1 MVEVVLLW
9 ALVSST
15 VSTLV
20 VCWNNREFLRR
31 SLESV
36 PAGSEL
42 IVVDN
47 ASTDGSA
54 DLVVSSFP
62 SARLI
67 RLSQNTGFAA
77 GVNQAA
83 AMATGDYLLLLNP
96 DAEATPQ
103 AVDRLVTCLDEHPT
117 CGAASGRMISMTEE
131 PQQQFRPRRFPTV
144 ASVAL
149 DLLLVSR
156 IWPGNPVTR
165 RAEGTDLDQSAS
177 APVERSPSS
186 CLMVRRR
193 AFQDVAGMDE
203 QFSPAWFEDVDLCK
217 RLQER
222 GWEIYS
228 VPGAV
233 FRHIGGVSVAG
244 LGRARQRRIY
254 YRNLER
260 YIRKHHGRLAAATV
274 KALMVTGMSLRVTA
288 SALRADRDGVH
299 AFAGVLGGTLTG
311 WKRD

>member
-1 MVEVVLLW
+1 
-9 ALVSST
+9 
-15 VSTLV
+15 
-20 VCWNNREFLRR
+20 
-31 SLESV
+31 
-36 PAGSEL
+36 
-42 IVVDN
+42 
-47 ASTDGSA
+47 
-54 DLVVSSFP
+54 
-62 SARLI
+62 
-67 RLSQNTGFAA
+67 
-77 GVNQAA
+77 
-83 AMATGDYLLLLNP
+83 
-96 DAEATPQ
+96 
-103 AVDRLVTCLDEHPT
+103 
-117 CGAASGRMISMTEE
+117 
-131 PQQQFRPRRFPTV
+131 
-144 ASVAL
+144 
-149 DLLLVSR
+149 
-156 IWPGNPVTR
+156 
-165 RAEGTDLDQSAS
+165 
-177 APVERSPSS
+177 
-186 CLMVRRR
+186 MVRRR

-217 RLQER
+217 RLEER
-222 GWEIYS
+222 GWEVYS

>member
-1 MVEVVLLW
+1 M

-20 VCWNNREFLRR
+20 VCWNNREFLGRC
-31 SLESV
+31 LESV
-36 PAGSEL
+36 PAGSDL
-42 IVVDN
+42 VVVDN
-47 ASTDGSA
+47 GSMDGSA
-54 DLVVSSFP
+54 DLVASTFP
-62 SARLI
+62 TARLI
-67 RLSQNTGFAA
+67 RLPRNVGFAS

-83 AMATGDYLLLLNP
+83 AVATGDYLLLLDP

-103 AVDRLVTCLDEHPT
+103 AIDRLAACFDEHPT
-117 CGAASGRMISMTEE
+117 CGAASGRLISMTEE
-131 PQQQFRPRRFPTV
+131 PQQQFRSRRFPTL

-165 RAEGTDLDQSAS
+165 RVEGTDLDRSATV
-177 APVERSPSS
+177 PVERSAAS

-193 AFQDVAGMDE
+193 AFEDVAGMDE

-217 RLQER
+217 RLHDR

-228 VPGAV
+228 VPAAV
-233 FRHIGGVSVAG
+233 FRHIGGASVRA

-260 YIRKHHGRLAAATV
+260 YIRKHHGRLGAATV
-274 KALMVTGMSLRVTA
+274 KALLVAGMGLRVAA
-288 SALRADRDGVH
+288 SAMRADRDGIQ
-299 AFAGVLGGTLTG
+299 AFAGVLGGTLSG
-311 WKRD
+311 WKHE

>member
-1 MVEVVLLW
+1 MVLLW
-9 ALVSST
+9 VLVSST

-36 PAGSEL
+36 PPGSEL
-42 IVVDN
+42 VVVDN

-83 AMATGDYLLLLNP
+83 AVAAGDYLLLLNP

-103 AVDRLVTCLDEHPT
+103 AVDRLVACLDEHPT
-117 CGAASGRMISMTEE
+117 CGAASGRLISMTEE
-131 PQQQFRPRRFPTV
+131 PQQEFRPRRFPTV
-144 ASVAL
+144 GSVAL
-149 DLLLVSR
+149 ELLLVSR

-217 RLQER
+217 RLEER
-222 GWEIYS
+222 GWEVYS

-233 FRHIGGVSVAG
+233 FRHIGGVSMRG
-244 LGRARQRRIY
+244 LGRARQKRVF

-260 YIRKHHGRLAAATV
+260 YVRKHHGRAAAAAV
-274 KALMVTGMSLRVTA
+274 KAMLVAGMSMRMA
-288 SALRADRDGVH
+288 GSALQADRDGVH
-299 AFAGVLGGTLTG
+299 AFAGVLGGTLSG
-311 WKRD
+311 WRRE